1 MRQFL
6 ILSFLIFNNLTY
18 GQLLLSNPDYYVYNN
33 TMDTLYL
40 TKIDV
45 NKTETFWNRP
55 LKSTKVY
62 DTIQIDGIGSKEIIF
77 ERTYTGTSEIN
88 MQAFHQKTVLQLAN
102 MKYGILI
109 QKHCY
114 LKPYM
119 SINLTMS
126 LGNFTIGWL
135 QIVFLIK
142 MDWNIGRC
150 SYKYNFSIDSTGQI
164 NIDSITY
171 NNKNNDCIADKR
183 EGLYKY
189 MNGKYTYE

>member
-88 MQAFHQKTVLQLAN
+88 MQAFSSKDST
-102 MKYGILI
+102 
-109 QKHCY
+109 
-114 LKPYM
+114 
-119 SINLTMS
+119 
-126 LGNFTIGWL
+126 TIGKYEIWNIDTKTL
-135 QIVFLIK
+135 LFEAIYEYQFNYESWQLHNWMASDSLFDK
-142 MDWNIGRC
+142 NGWNIGRC